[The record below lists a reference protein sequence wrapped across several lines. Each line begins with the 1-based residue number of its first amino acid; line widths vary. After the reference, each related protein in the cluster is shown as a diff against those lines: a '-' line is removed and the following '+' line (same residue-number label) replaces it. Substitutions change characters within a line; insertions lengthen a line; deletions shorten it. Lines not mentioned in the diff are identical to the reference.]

1 MSGAVVAWI
10 VAVVVVS
17 GVALI
22 AWWKLARPDV
32 SDLTL
37 ASELRHAVARPVILA
52 AALVRWSALNAVAE
66 EFFFRGA
73 LQCTLTQSLGPALG
87 IVVQAAV
94 FGLIHYR
101 GFPRGW
107 SGIALATIYG
117 LMLGALRRRARG
129 LLLPWLSASS
139 HLAGFCEHV
148 VAGVTRRVTRAATL
162 GQRMGGRP
170 RASGIPL
177 ALVQEV

>member
-117 LMLGALRRRARG
+117 LMLGRSADEQGACSHRGCPRAVISRG
-129 LLLPWLSASS
+129 SANTWSPVS
-139 HLAGFCEHV
+139 LAG
-148 VAGVTRRVTRAATL
+148 
-162 GQRMGGRP
+162 
-170 RASGIPL
+170 
-177 ALVQEV
+177 